1 MLPRSDELRSLEAA
15 VEWLKGPFRQSMQ
28 SLEAATDI
36 VLIGHHF
43 IPAAASAWC
52 QAKPDERRVRVESLW
67 GIPDGIYYYAH
78 DVYDVDTVHV
88 DVEIGEAS
96 CRARVCK
103 DVYKSG
109 V

>member
-15 VEWLKGPFRQSMQ
+15 VAWLKGPFRQPMQ

-52 QAKPDERRVRVESLW
+52 QDTPDERSVRVEWLW
-67 GIPDGIYYYAH
+67 GIPEGLYYYVHA
-78 DVYDVDTVHV
+78 VYDVDTVQV
-88 DVEIGEAS
+88 DVTIGNRTAEHS
-96 CRARVCK
+96 
-103 DVYKSG
+103 
-109 V
+109 